1 MLKIGFANQYYT
13 LWDVTAQPKYFT
25 DSYGKHHI
33 QCMITHYNYIK
44 NISTDLEKV
53 KTLHP
58 DLVIDNE
65 LRGKTSSWVS
75 SSEEDL
81 TPEILKFGKYSGK
94 SIQEVVAID
103 FGYILWLIDNC
114 YKAATRD
121 ACKALPQVIDYYAEI
136 ERKNNEA
143 MQQHII
149 IESGEVELEFITN
162 PNYFCAELQFIQEQ
176 IRKTAI
182 IPSTLQWEQVNELSK
197 RNDRTTIEKAESE
210 HSPYGEGFFIQKFTN
225 SPTFFMNGENFATIE
240 DAKRAAEIQILANTH
255 KLTEQL
261 KTSSYG
267 SYLGKNYANAK
278 VGETTFVTV
287 IFDEVKYVTGMYPY
301 YMGFINGK
309 AMKLKGK
316 KIKVN
321 VTVLNTE
328 VYPNC
333 ANQIVAVK

>member
-13 LWDVTAQPKYFT
+13 LWNVTSEPKYFT

-44 NISTDLEKV
+44 NISTDLDKV

-58 DLVIDNE
+58 DLVVDNE
-65 LRGKTSSWVS
+65 LRGKTCSWVS

-94 SIQEVVAID
+94 SIQEIVVTD
-103 FGYILWLIDNC
+103 FNYILWLIDNC
-114 YKAATRD
+114 YKAVTRD

-149 IESGEVELEFITN
+149 IESGEVELEFTSN
-162 PNYFCAELQFIQEQ
+162 PNYACADLTFIQEQ

-182 IPSTLQWEQVNELSK
+182 IPSTLQWEQVNEASNK
-197 RNDRTTIEKAESE
+197 DWTTIEKAESE
-210 HSPYGEGFFIQKFTN
+210 HSIYGKGFFIKKYKD
-225 SPTFFMNGENFATIE
+225 SETFWFEDANFATIE
-240 DAKRAAEIQILANTH
+240 HARRAAEIRILVDNH
-255 KLTEQL
+255 QLNEQL
-261 KTSSYG
+261 QTSSYG

-278 VGETTFVTV
+278 VGETTYVTV

-316 KIKVN
+316 KIKVS

-333 ANQIVAVK
+333 ANQIVVVK